1 MPTVLPV
8 SEMQRNGA
16 ALVEEA
22 QRTKEPIYLT
32 KHGKASVVLVD
43 AAAYDEAMT
52 FQKALYEHERR
63 VYEGIMKGHAEIESG
78 LGIPLEEIEAEFDA
92 KWGL

>member
-1 MPTVLPV
+1 MPTVLPI
-8 SEMQRNGA
+8 SEMQRNAA
-16 ALVEEA
+16 ALTEQA
-22 QRTKEPIYLT
+22 NRTKEPIYLT
-32 KHGKASVVLVD
+32 KHGKASVVLID

-63 VYEGIMKGHAEIESG
+63 VYEGVMKGHAEIEAG
-78 LGIPLEEIEAEFDA
+78 LGVPAEEVFAELDA